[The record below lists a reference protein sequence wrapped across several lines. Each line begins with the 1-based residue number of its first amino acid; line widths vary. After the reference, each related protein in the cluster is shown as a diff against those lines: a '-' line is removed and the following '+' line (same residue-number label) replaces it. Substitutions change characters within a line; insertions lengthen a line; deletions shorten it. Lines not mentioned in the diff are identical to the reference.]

1 MNILTIQE
9 AHDILRVDGNDLD
22 VSIIQPLIDAIP
34 PYLEATTGRTW
45 TSDATIH
52 PLAKSAASFILQ
64 LWFNPQ
70 DKDVDKLKNTIDSL
84 LVALQAIGRSMDNE

>member
-1 MNILTIQE
+1 M
-9 AHDILRVDGNDLD
+9 
-22 VSIIQPLIDAIP
+22 QPLIDAIP

-45 TSDATIH
+45 IDDATIH

-64 LWFNPQ
+64 LWFQPK
-70 DKDVDKLKNTIDSL
+70 DKDTDKLRNAIDSL

>member
-1 MNILTIQE
+1 MNILTMDE
-9 AHDILRVDGNDLD
+9 AHNILRVDGNELD
-22 VSIIQPLIDAIP
+22 IEIQALIDAIP